1 MIGITLGDPGGIG
14 IEVALKALST
24 FKESFLVFGNNKA
37 IKYYSRKLNLK
48 IPKTIKMVDIKGSF
62 NIGKVSKTNG
72 KIAYESII
80 EAIKAAKK
88 GLCKAIVTAPI
99 NKKALHLA
107 GFEYPGHTEIFAKNF
122 SCQDY
127 AMMMVSSEMRI
138 VFLTTHVPI
147 SLLPSLLSKE
157 LIIEKVRLAAKHL
170 RYYWDLQKPSFGIL
184 GFNPH
189 AGDNGLFG
197 KEEEAIIKPAIKE
210 LQEDGFD
217 IEGPFPADSYWN
229 FQNKDCTIALYHD
242 QGMIPFK
249 MKSYGEG
256 VNVTI
261 GLPVPRTSPD
271 HGTAFNIVGEGVAN
285 PNSMRKAI
293 ELAVKMANVDIPDS
307 NILS

>member
-24 FKESFLVFGNNKA
+24 YRKSFTVFGNKEA
-37 IKYYSRKLNLK
+37 IKYYSQKLNLK
-48 IPKTIKMVDIKGSF
+48 IPETVKIVDIKGNF
-62 NIGKVSKTNG
+62 NMGKVSKTNG
-72 KIAYESII
+72 RIAYESII

-88 GLCKAIVTAPI
+88 GLCEGIVTAPI

-122 SCQDY
+122 SCGNF
-127 AMMMVSSEMRI
+127 AMMMVSPEMKI
-138 VFLTTHVPI
+138 VFLTTHLPLSSI
-147 SLLPSLLSKE
+147 SLSLSKE
-157 LIIEKVRLAAKHL
+157 LIIEKVRLAGKHL
-170 RYYWDLQKPSFGIL
+170 KFYWDLRQPSFGIL
-184 GFNPH
+184 GLNPH

-197 KEEEAIIKPAIKE
+197 REEEEIIKPAIRE
-210 LQEDGFD
+210 LQEEGFN

-229 FQNKDCTIALYHD
+229 SQSKDCTIALYHD

-249 MKSYGEG
+249 MKSYGKG
-256 VNVTI
+256 VNVTL

-271 HGTAFNIVGEGVAN
+271 HGTAFDIAGKGIAN
-285 PNSMRKAI
+285 PNSMKEAI
-293 ELAVKMANVDIPDS
+293 KIAIKMADVGTSDI